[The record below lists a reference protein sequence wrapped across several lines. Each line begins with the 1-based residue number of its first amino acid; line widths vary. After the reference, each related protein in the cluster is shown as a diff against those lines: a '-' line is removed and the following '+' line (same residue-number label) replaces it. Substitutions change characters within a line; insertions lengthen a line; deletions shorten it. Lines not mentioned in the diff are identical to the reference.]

1 MTEVYRCAS
10 HEEAAATLKK
20 ILRPGDT
27 VLFKGSHGMQ
37 MDKIIELL

>member
-1 MTEVYRCAS
+1 MIQLSTPIS
-10 HEEAAATLKK
+10 EEAAAKLKE

-37 MDKIIELL
+37 MDKIIGLL